1 MIIGLKNLRSHIVVS
16 TIFLVVLSLFTP
28 VVGFSQD
35 AVSMPGGVGRD
46 LVSNKCVSCHA
57 LSTALVKRASED
69 EWEETVTR
77 MVSTYMAPINDSDKS
92 VILDYLSANFGE
104 DSTYNPGQ
112 QMLAEQCFRC
122 HGNGMWIDLKTD
134 RTGWLSVL
142 YRMVG
147 RGGKWT
153 PDQINAMADYLAEMY
168 PAGARE

>member
-1 MIIGLKNLRSHIVVS
+1 MIIGLKYLRSHITVG
-16 TIFLVVLSLFTP
+16 TIFLVVLNLFAP
-28 VVGFSQD
+28 VAGFGQD
-35 AVSMPGGVGRD
+35 AASLPGGVGRD

-112 QMLAEQCFRC
+112 QMPCLMHYCPAVRLVH
-122 HGNGMWIDLKTD
+122 HGHFLLNAG
-134 RTGWLSVL
+134 GLSEIL
-142 YRMVG
+142 
-147 RGGKWT
+147 
-153 PDQINAMADYLAEMY
+153 L
-168 PAGARE
+168 PASC